1 MCIHLFP
8 NSSYSTTH
16 LHRSK
21 LRGHWSFTV
30 WGLPTPEPPYLVCP
44 QATDFIP
51 LAVYSKRM
59 LTTCAKSAE
68 LLYWATPRDTIC
80 IAFLS
85 CCWHRVQWDSVP
97 WTSQQT
103 DLTMDGQYMGTWD
116 GTLADTCSYICSHMS
131 LSFVSIDIVYLFR
144 FICLFIMH
152 TVFCLHACLQARR
165 GHQISLLM
173 VVSHHVVAGNWT
185 QDLWKSRQCSQPLS
199 HLSSPSILLLLFII
213 ITIIILSILFLKTN
227 ASMLFVLLCILP
239 LSPHLLM
246 SLHTFVASVYKLSF
260 LLMVG
265 NNDDQHLRMPM
276 SSYWVLYN
284 VPTLF

>member
-144 FICLFIMH
+144 FIC
-152 TVFCLHACLQARR
+152 
-165 GHQISLLM
+165 
-173 VVSHHVVAGNWT
+173 
-185 QDLWKSRQCSQPLS
+185 
-199 HLSSPSILLLLFII
+199 
-213 ITIIILSILFLKTN
+213 
-227 ASMLFVLLCILP
+227 FVLHVCDFFFSHVCLWVACISGARGGQKTTSNPPGTEVMEGFEQVCGCWDSNLD
-239 LSPHLLM
+239 LL
-246 SLHTFVASVYKLSF
+246 
-260 LLMVG
+260 
-265 NNDDQHLRMPM
+265 QE
-276 SSYWVLYN
+276 
-284 VPTLF
+284 